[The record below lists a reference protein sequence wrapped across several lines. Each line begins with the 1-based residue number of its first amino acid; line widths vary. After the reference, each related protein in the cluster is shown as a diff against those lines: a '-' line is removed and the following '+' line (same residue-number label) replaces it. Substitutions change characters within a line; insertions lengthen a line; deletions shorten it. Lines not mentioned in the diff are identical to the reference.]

1 MTDNEIRIAVAEA
14 CGYETMMAS
23 PDLMWNKKENRAVIK
38 PGTKVEAARL
48 RMKMEYVIG
57 KQTLPDYPNDLN
69 AMHEAVMAQPPQMRL
84 TINQQLMESLRPN
97 EAYIMDRTINA
108 TARQRAEAFL
118 RVLGK
123 WKETT

>member
-1 MTDNEIRIAVAEA
+1 VTDNEIRIAVAEA

>member
-1 MTDNEIRIAVAEA
+1 
-14 CGYETMMAS
+14 
-23 PDLMWNKKENRAVIK
+23 
-38 PGTKVEAARL
+38 
-48 RMKMEYVIG
+48 
-57 KQTLPDYPNDLN
+57 
-69 AMHEAVMAQPPQMRL
+69 MHEAVMAQPPQMRL